1 MSAPSKPQS
10 PHLHTGGRGICAL
23 TWHRA
28 MDPDVPS
35 VLALCPRVCLCPQE
49 PAFGM
54 LTVPLR
60 MPLTGLPVEHHAEA
74 VSIFKLVRA
83 FPGPPWNP
91 WFLRLRPAR
100 GLSSS

>member
-1 MSAPSKPQS
+1 M
-10 PHLHTGGRGICAL
+10 HCAL

-28 MDPDVPS
+28 MNPDVLS
-35 VLALCPRVCLCPQE
+35 VLALCPCICLCPQE

-74 VSIFKLVRA
+74 VSIFKLVRVCL
-83 FPGPPWNP
+83 GY
-91 WFLRLRPAR
+91 LGIR
-100 GLSSS
+100 SS